1 MRWIKIYDFAFVVA
15 VSLIVPLLGV
25 HHYFGD
31 KIRKK
36 LEKEKEKYSETIA
49 KAQID
54 GLKNLIEHCP
64 HQSKPPYDELK
75 KYYSTLCMK
84 QFDGLGGIAQALRL
98 ENFLNNTM
106 FLFFVA
112 VTLFFFTGVF
122 PYISISDFSFSVFSI
137 PSMISGVISIIMAC
151 FRIYQIGKEL

>member
-1 MRWIKIYDFAFVVA
+1 MYDFAFVVA

-36 LEKEKEKYSETIA
+36 FEKEKYSETLA

-54 GLKNLIEHCP
+54 GLKDLIERYP
-64 HQSKPPYDELK
+64 HQSNPPYDEIE
-75 KYYSTLCMK
+75 KYYSTLYVK

-112 VTLFFFTGVF
+112 VTLFLFTGLS
-122 PYISISDFSFSVFSI
+122 PYISISDFSLSVFSI
-137 PSMISGVISIIMAC
+137 PSMISGVIAAIMAC